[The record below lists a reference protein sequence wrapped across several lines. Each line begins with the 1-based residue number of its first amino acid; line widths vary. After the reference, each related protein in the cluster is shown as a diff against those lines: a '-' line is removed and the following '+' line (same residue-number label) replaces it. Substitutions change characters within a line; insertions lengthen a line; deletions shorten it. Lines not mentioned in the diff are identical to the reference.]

1 VSSRSLRIRGFG
13 VTVEVPN
20 RVSRALRQL
29 VLRRHQGDKAA
40 GSAGATGKPVITGP
54 PRVRVKPRDPELGV
68 AFLRDTRPRS
78 LTDLGATDTI
88 DKTLVR
94 RIEAHPWYHTIE
106 LPEGIVTPGVYDHRP
121 LVGMYGLPNDLTDKS
136 ALDVGSADGFWA
148 FELERRG
155 ARVTAVDIETTA
167 DLDLP
172 PAVRRMVAEQ
182 GLVYPIRGGFELA
195 HELLGSRV
203 KAVNASVYE
212 LDPDRLGSF
221 EFVHAG
227 DILLHLRDPL
237 RALERIRSVTAGEA
251 LLSDVFDPG
260 LDEFG
265 KAGQEVANYLGGWEG
280 AAWWIPALS
289 TLAQMIFDAGFSDVE
304 VVTTYR
310 LDLWGSVPG
319 PWRAV
324 VRARP

>member
-1 VSSRSLRIRGFG
+1 
-13 VTVEVPN
+13 
-20 RVSRALRQL
+20 
-29 VLRRHQGDKAA
+29 
-40 GSAGATGKPVITGP
+40 
-54 PRVRVKPRDPELGV
+54 V
-68 AFLRDTRPRS
+68 AFLRDTWPRS
-78 LTDLGATDTI
+78 LTDRGGTDTI
-88 DKTLVR
+88 DEALAR

-106 LPEGIVTPGVYDHRP
+106 LPEGIITPGVYDHRP
-121 LVGMYGLPNDLTDKS
+121 LVGVYGLPDDLTGKS
-136 ALDVGSADGFWA
+136 ALDVGSADGFWS

-155 ARVTAVDIETTA
+155 ARVTAVDVETTA
-167 DLDLP
+167 DLDFP

-182 GLVYPIRGGFELA
+182 GLVHPIRGGFELA

-212 LDPDRLGSF
+212 LDPDRLGLF

-227 DILLHLRDPL
+227 DILLHLRDPF

-265 KAGQEVANYLGGWEG
+265 KTGHEVARYLGGWNS

-310 LDLWGSVPG
+310 LDQLGSLPG